1 MKYLTT
7 SIWALAAMGCAWLA
21 YDYHDRSMDKVREA
35 SLDFAEVQQEEIDRL
50 SEDRDRWFRLYGEV
64 SDKNDS
70 FRSDK
75 DNLANQ
81 LAIANETIDGLI
93 PQPIV
98 NPDPM
103 NATMKLM
110 IEGGGHGSGTHIGG
124 GFVITAG
131 HVAEHE
137 GDILQAKFWDGGQHE
152 AVTLWSSETYDVALL
167 KIEGYTGAA
176 SHLDCRTPDVGE
188 ELTLTGNPM
197 AMEFVQTYAKVSS
210 RITDAYASSWAE
222 ALPVDGA
229 MGPGMSGGGAFDKD
243 GDLLGVNVGIPLA
256 MLGMNN
262 STFTGIS
269 FIVPAST
276 ICNLMGRS

>member
-7 SIWALAAMGCAWLA
+7 SVWALSAAMLGGWMA
-21 YDYHDRSMDKVREA
+21 YDYHVGVVNAYDAKGDRLRDQANYWHGEWLSSQLDIGYLKDKV
-35 SLDFAEVQQEEIDRL
+35 SNP
-50 SEDRDRWFRLYGEV
+50 
-64 SDKNDS
+64 K
-70 FRSDK
+70 
-75 DNLANQ
+75 
-81 LAIANETIDGLI
+81 LI
-93 PQPIV
+93 I

-103 NATMKLM
+103 DATMKVM

-131 HVAEHE
+131 HVAEKE
-137 GDILQAKFWDGGQHE
+137 GDTLQAKFWDGGQHE

-167 KIEGYTGAA
+167 KIDGYTGAA

-256 MLGMNN
+256 M
-262 STFTGIS
+262 
-269 FIVPAST
+269 
-276 ICNLMGRS
+276 